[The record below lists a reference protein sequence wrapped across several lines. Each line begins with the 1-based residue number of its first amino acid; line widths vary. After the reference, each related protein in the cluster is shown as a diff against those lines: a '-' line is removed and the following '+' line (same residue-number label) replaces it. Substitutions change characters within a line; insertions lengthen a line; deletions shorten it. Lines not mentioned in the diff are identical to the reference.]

1 MTEAFKREK
10 VFRDPV
16 HDYIHVQHPIIL
28 ELINSREMQR
38 LRRIKQTGASMYT
51 STQRNIHDSLTL
63 LGYMKLPAVFATTLR
78 VTTRHKKKETDYGT
92 TAIALLCSV
101 LSLLHDVGHGPYSH
115 TFEKIFDTN
124 HEQITI
130 DIILSEET
138 EVNQILRKVSSTF
151 PQEVASVIQKK
162 HPNHKSFN

>member
-51 STQRNIHDSLTL
+51 FHTAEHSRFSHSLGVYEIARRICDNFARN
-63 LGYMKLPAVFATTLR
+63 YA
-78 VTTRHKKKETDYGT
+78 
-92 TAIALLCSV
+92 
-101 LSLLHDVGHGPYSH
+101 
-115 TFEKIFDTN
+115 
-124 HEQITI
+124 
-130 DIILSEET
+130 T
-138 EVNQILRKVSSTF
+138 EVEGDGLWDDNNRLVVLCAALT
-151 PQEVASVIQKK
+151 P
-162 HPNHKSFN
+162 

>member
-51 STQRNIHDSLTL
+51 FHTAEHSRFSHSLGVYEIRPSYLRSTL
-63 LGYMKLPAVFATTLR
+63 L
-78 VTTRHKKKETDYGT
+78 VTMQQKKKVMDYGT
-92 TAIALLCSV
+92 TAIALLYSV
-101 LSLLHDVGHGPYSH
+101 LPSCMTLGTDH
-115 TFEKIFDTN
+115 T
-124 HEQITI
+124 H
-130 DIILSEET
+130 ILSR
-138 EVNQILRKVSSTF
+138 NL
-151 PQEVASVIQKK
+151 
-162 HPNHKSFN
+162 